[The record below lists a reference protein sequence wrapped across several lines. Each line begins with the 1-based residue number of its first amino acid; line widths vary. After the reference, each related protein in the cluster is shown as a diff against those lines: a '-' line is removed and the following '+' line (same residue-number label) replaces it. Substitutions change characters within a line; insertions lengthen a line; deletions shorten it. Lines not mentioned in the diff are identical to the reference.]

1 MCLQA
6 AAGPWAGPAG
16 RGSSH
21 PESPVLLC
29 LTGEGVTGEGSHAGS
44 GTLRALG
51 SVSGAALASQAGPAG
66 PASRSPDPTFQ
77 VREESACWPVSLR
90 TEALQAVNT
99 LGQAARDLRP
109 VCARSCSPGNEL
121 ASSPGWGGAASYK

>member
-29 LTGEGVTGEGSHAGS
+29 LTGEGVAGLGEPRGVWDPQGPRFSEWRCPGRS
-44 GTLRALG
+44 GRPR
-51 SVSGAALASQAGPAG
+51 GPCL
-66 PASRSPDPTFQ
+66 Q
-77 VREESACWPVSLR
+77 VP
-90 TEALQAVNT
+90 
-99 LGQAARDLRP
+99 
-109 VCARSCSPGNEL
+109 
-121 ASSPGWGGAASYK
+121 